1 MCGRFALTVP
11 QTSVTEIFS
20 ATLAEDFRLAPMR
33 YNICPT
39 QDIDVVLLDDEG
51 ERLHD
56 RMRWG
61 FLPRWYKKPND
72 GPLLINARSETI
84 HEKPAFK
91 SSTVRRRCLI
101 PASGYY
107 EWRAEEGGKQPY
119 YIHPA
124 EAEIAA
130 FAGIWREWRGAD
142 GMALTTCAIV
152 TCAANERLSAVHN
165 RMPVTILPEDFGL
178 WLGEEGKG
186 ASVLMRPAAEEF
198 YAFHKV
204 SREVN
209 KARADAA
216 ELIEP
221 LE

>member
-11 QTSVTEIFS
+11 LRAVTELFS
-20 ATLAEDFRLAPMR
+20 ATPAEDYRAAPMR

-39 QDIDVVLLDDEG
+39 QDIDVVLCGEEG
-51 ERLHD
+51 ERLLD

-61 FLPRWYKKPND
+61 FLPRWYKTPND

-84 HEKPAFK
+84 HQKPAFK
-91 SSTVRRRCLI
+91 SSCVKRRCLI
-101 PASGYY
+101 PASGFY
-107 EWRAEEGGKQPY
+107 EWKTEDGAKQPY

-124 EAEIAA
+124 NAKISA
-130 FAGIWREWRGAD
+130 FAGVWRDWTGPD
-142 GMALTTCAIV
+142 GMVLSTCAIV
-152 TCAANERLSAVHN
+152 TCAASAALSGIHD

-186 ASVLMRPAAEEF
+186 AAVLMRSAPEDF
-198 YAFHKV
+198 YAFHRV
-204 SREVN
+204 SREIN
-209 KARADAA
+209 KARSDAP
-216 ELIEP
+216 ELQAP